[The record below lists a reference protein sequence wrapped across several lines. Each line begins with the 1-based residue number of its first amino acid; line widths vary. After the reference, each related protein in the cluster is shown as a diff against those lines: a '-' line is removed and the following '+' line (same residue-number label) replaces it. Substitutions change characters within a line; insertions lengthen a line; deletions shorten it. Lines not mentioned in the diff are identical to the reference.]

1 MDLEERTRRLEL
13 GGQRRDFRLDALDAW
28 RRDRVDPALVRV
40 QDQLDGLVKADEI
53 AEAVAKKMSDGR
65 RIRLTRAQTA
75 FAILSVLAAWSAPV
89 IALVA
94 HA

>member
-28 RRDRVDPALVRV
+28 RRDRVDPALTRV

-53 AEAVAKKMSDGR
+53 AEAVAEKMSEGR
-65 RIRLTRAQTA
+65 RIRLTKVQALVA
-75 FAILSVLAAWSAPV
+75 VLSLAAAWSAPV

-94 HA
+94 HT